1 MENLKREKRVEL
13 LSPKID
19 VVFHAVFR
27 EDNKHILEALIS
39 DVLGERIKV
48 ETTDRNRYVD
58 TAEANQ
64 KLGIMDLRAEL
75 EGGTQCNIE
84 IQLQPQQYEN
94 ERILYYWS
102 DTYKRQLKR
111 GNEYGKLNKTISII
125 ILDHE
130 IKELEGIEK
139 LGTKWQ
145 IRDNENGKRILTD
158 RLEIVIIEV
167 PKAKRIYQKDRNNK
181 IVHWMMFLDNPNKKE
196 VEQIMGVNKDI
207 RKAIRE
213 LEQVSGDEKI
223 QRIAELREKAIRD
236 EKAALAYALDNGYK
250 EGFEKGVE
258 EGIEKGIEKGIE
270 QGIEKG
276 IQEGKEDK
284 LIEIV
289 KSMIE
294 KNLEKDV
301 IKEVTGITEEEFNR
315 IKELKQ

>member
-258 EGIEKGIEKGIE
+258 DGIEKGIEKGIE